1 MGYVEDLRAL
11 VGTRPLILVGPD
23 VLILDTARHVLLHRR
38 RDDGLW
44 SIPGGAMEM
53 GESLEDAARREVRE
67 ETGLE
72 VGELALVDI
81 YSGSEFFHEYPN
93 GDRVYMVGAV
103 YVTTDVTGAL
113 APRGDETIDLSFFS
127 LDALPHALGRLS
139 RLVLE
144 RYRCRA
150 GSGVMS

>member
-1 MGYVEDLRAL
+1 MQHDERFGKKPA
-11 VGTRPLILVGPD
+11 
-23 VLILDTARHVLLHRR
+23 
-38 RDDGLW
+38 
-44 SIPGGAMEM
+44 SK
-53 GESLEDAARREVRE
+53 SK
-67 ETGLE
+67 
-72 VGELALVDI
+72 
-81 YSGSEFFHEYPN
+81 
-93 GDRVYMVGAV
+93 VGAV

-150 GSGVMS
+150 GSGVIS